1 MGIGILNV
9 ENRPLDEKST
19 FGIDYGNVTQMI
31 CLVLRLSN
39 EHTLLLKIAYWEG
52 CSKIKSVSLEK
63 CSVNVFVGLEC
74 KCVWMFMYTCLY
86 RRIRCEFVWRC
97 RLAMVFF
104 VRLRE
109 CVFCG
114 WKMEGCVRLQYD
126 MMWIGYIYSCDDM
139 RLYMNGCFHLRWDWQ
154 IRILKEEL
162 RCAAFAVCLNVSLV
176 DSRRVLFVVNHII

>member
-31 CLVLRLSN
+31 CVVLRLSN

-104 VRLRE
+104 CEIARMCILWVENGGLRSPSIWYDVDRLYIFLWWYAAVYEWMFPLEMGLANKNLEGGATLCGLCCLFE
-109 CVFCG
+109 CVVG
-114 WKMEGCVRLQYD
+114 WFT
-126 MMWIGYIYSCDDM
+126 SC
-139 RLYMNGCFHLRWDWQ
+139 
-154 IRILKEEL
+154 
-162 RCAAFAVCLNVSLV
+162 AVCC
-176 DSRRVLFVVNHII
+176 